1 MGLLSV
7 SFYKSYYYFIW
18 IWIIDLLSA
27 LTKGI
32 FEQKYFDKGHIYVI
46 IELAYIICLNIADLL
61 SGFLVL
67 YTKKTSQSEKTKS
80 EEDLKRNKSYIELIY
95 NDLSIKKN
103 KYYLILLSSILELIT
118 NSTDFF
124 YLLILGYDKIRDG
137 EITWL
142 ISIDILSRIFFS
154 HFILNQL
161 MYKHHI
167 LSIFLTLIGLCSM
180 SITAFIAID
189 SDELMNWPY
198 FIFISIKFIISALED
213 VINKILLINK
223 FLLPQTLMFLR
234 GIYNFFMILV
244 LFSFFYFFKL
254 NKYQLD
260 FDNKKIN
267 LIWQILLII
276 FIIPILFLKSFL
288 IMKVIYIFTPQHVAF
303 INVVFYMLRLLRC
316 RIISA
321 DNEIVIS
328 TDVIF
333 LLIIIFSTLLFNEM
347 IIINSCGL
355 SENTKTGL
363 LLKEEKEIKDSHS
376 SDFIS
381 NEDIDKSR
389 DSLDDKK
396 DIEN

>member
-1 MGLLSV
+1 
-7 SFYKSYYYFIW
+7 
-18 IWIIDLLSA
+18 
-27 LTKGI
+27 
-32 FEQKYFDKGHIYVI
+32 
-46 IELAYIICLNIADLL
+46 
-61 SGFLVL
+61 
-67 YTKKTSQSEKTKS
+67 
-80 EEDLKRNKSYIELIY
+80 
-95 NDLSIKKN
+95 
-103 KYYLILLSSILELIT
+103 
-118 NSTDFF
+118 
-124 YLLILGYDKIRDG
+124 
-137 EITWL
+137 
-142 ISIDILSRIFFS
+142 
-154 HFILNQL
+154 